1 MILGGGKQR
10 IAELKEEI
18 QMLRD
23 DNKRLR
29 AALNFYANPKNW
41 SGGVIETNTEDGTVF
56 ANTEMDK
63 GAIALKVL
71 ER

>member
-1 MILGGGKQR
+1 MILGGGKHR
-10 IAELKEEI
+10 VAKLNEEI
-18 QMLRD
+18 EMLRD

-41 SGGVIETNTEDGTVF
+41 SDGVIETNANDGTIF
-56 ANTEMDK
+56 ANAEMDK

-71 ER
+71 AR